1 MGSVEALSSLGL
13 MAGAAFV
20 AATLLPAQSE
30 AVFLG
35 LLATKSAD
43 PLALFLTASLANTAG
58 SIVNWW
64 LGWLIARHGVEKLP
78 ARLRPDPARFAQ
90 AQAFFSRFGWPSLLL
105 AWLPI
110 VGDPLTFVAGT
121 LNYPP
126 GRFIALVLL
135 GKAGRYAV
143 LWLGWV
149 SLV

>member
-1 MGSVEALSSLGL
+1 MLEQLDLPALGA
-13 MAGAAFV
+13 MAAAAFV

-58 SIVNWW
+58 SVLNWW
-64 LGWLIARHGVEKLP
+64 LGRLIARHGVEKLP

-90 AQAFFSRFGWPSLLL
+90 AQGFFARFGWPSLLL
-105 AWLPI
+105 AWLPL

-126 GRFIALVLL
+126 GRFVALVLL
-135 GKAGRYAV
+135 GKAGRYAA
-143 LWLGWV
+143 LWAGWAG
-149 SLV
+149 LA

>member
-1 MGSVEALSSLGL
+1 MLDLSSLAV
-13 MAGAAFV
+13 MAGAAFF

-64 LGWLIARHGVEKLP
+64 LGRLIARHGVEKLP
-78 ARLRPDPARFAQ
+78 ARLRPDPARFAR
-90 AQAFFSRFGWPSLLL
+90 AQAFFARFGWPSLLL

-121 LNYPP
+121 LNYPF
-126 GRFIALVLL
+126 GRFVILVFI
-135 GKAGRYAV
+135 GKAGRYAA
-143 LWLGWV
+143 LWAGWAG
-149 SLV
+149 LA